1 MSRVPLLAAVL
12 ALVAA
17 CGAAPAAADTLLSVE
32 PSAPKISAAGDAAAW
47 STYDTTAGTWFL
59 VIRQGGVLERA
70 AVAPRSVPFDVDLGR
85 DAGGRLVA
93 AYSRCDREP
102 QVFAPTGRG
111 CDLYAYDLASRRERK
126 LGGPSSATASEYMP
140 SLAAGRVAFGRVHER
155 REGAAGVRTEIYV
168 RPLHGGSARRLP
180 GGTRNADDRTG
191 LTGLDL
197 DAHRLAV
204 AWHTAG
210 PAGVGIP
217 YGTAEL
223 RVDSLSGETQTL
235 VVRLLG
241 TSLDYGSIVT
251 PGLVGRRVRYGIV
264 WVNEGGTTIGDVQT
278 YDLARATRASLR
290 LPDRLAGVAVTGRD
304 TYFVRCNPEWM
315 PPPQRCDVSVRETAA
330 GRDPDYELAHAE
342 RPTPVSWYRDWVAF
356 SAYDGS
362 LPGYR
367 LMLRSSEGRVLRPD
381 VPARSVPFDVDLGHG
396 PDAQLTAVYSRCR
409 VEPRRDP
416 IDGLPLH
423 ATGRDC
429 DVYRYDT
436 HSRRETKVCA
446 AARRG
451 ASEFLPAIDGS
462 RIAFARRAG
471 RGATSLYAAD
481 VAGAPLTQLA
491 GGPRGADDRL
501 GPRAINLRGR
511 RLAVAWDHRL
521 SDGRL
526 RSQVRLDV
534 LEGRNRVLASITS
547 RDGARRYREVGF
559 NGNVLSWVGYGLPGL
574 ARTVAIRQQL
584 GSGERRVFVLPDSA
598 TVYVPWTTY
607 VGVPRPHE
615 GAYGRADAG
624 GWSLRTPLM
633 LPELL
638 R

>member
-1 MSRVPLLAAVL
+1 MAGVL
-12 ALVAA
+12 ALVAGF
-17 CGAAPAAADTLLSVE
+17 GAAPATADTLLSIE
-32 PSAPKISAAGDAAAW
+32 PSAPKISAVGDAAAW
-47 STYDTTAGTWFL
+47 STYDRGTSTWFL

-93 AYSRCDREP
+93 AYSRCDRDP
-102 QVFAPTGRG
+102 QFFAPTGRG
-111 CDLYAYDLASRRERK
+111 CDLYAYDLATKLERK
-126 LGGPSSATASEYMP
+126 LRGPSSAAASEYMP

-155 REGAAGVRTEIYV
+155 RAGPAGVRTEVYV
-168 RPLHGGSARRLP
+168 RPLHRGSARRLP
-180 GGTRNADDRTG
+180 GGTRNDDDRTG

-197 DAHRLAV
+197 DARRLAV

-210 PAGVGIP
+210 PAGAGIP

-223 RVDSLSGETQTL
+223 RVDGLSGETQTL

-241 TSLDYGSIVT
+241 TSLDYGGIVT
-251 PGLVGRRVRYGIV
+251 PELVGHRVRYGIV
-264 WVNEGGTTIGDVQT
+264 WVSEGGTTIGDVQS
-278 YDLARATRASLR
+278 YDLARATRSSSR
-290 LPDRLAGVAVTGRD
+290 LPDRLAGVAVSGRD
-304 TYFVRCNPEWM
+304 TYYVRCNPEGI
-315 PPPQRCDVSVRETAA
+315 PPPQRCDVAIRETVA
-330 GRDPDYELAHAE
+330 GTDPDYELARAG

-356 SAYDGS
+356 SAYDAS

-367 LMLRSSEGRVLRPD
+367 LMLRSNEGRVLRPD

-396 PDAQLTAVYSRCR
+396 PAAQLTAVYSRCR

-416 IDGLPLH
+416 VDGLPLH
-423 ATGRDC
+423 ATGSDC

-436 HSRRETKVCA
+436 RSRRETKVRA

-462 RIAFARRAG
+462 RIVFARRAG
-471 RGATSLYAAD
+471 RGATRLYAAD
-481 VAGAPLTQLA
+481 VSAGPLTLLA
-491 GGPRGADDRL
+491 GGPRGTDDRL
-501 GPRAINLRGR
+501 GPRTINLRGR
-511 RLAVAWDHRL
+511 RVAVVWDHRL
-521 SDGRL
+521 SDGRR
-526 RSQVRLDV
+526 RSQVRVDV
-534 LEGRNRVLASITS
+534 LGGHNRILASVTS
-547 RDGARRYREVGF
+547 RNGARRYRQVGF
-559 NGNVLSWVGYGLPGL
+559 NGTVLSWIGHGLPGL

-584 GSGERRVFVLPDSA
+584 GSGARRVFVLPDSA
-598 TVYVPWTTY
+598 TVYVPWTTHL
-607 VGVPRPHE
+607 GIPQPHE
-615 GAYGRADAG
+615 GAYGRSDAA